1 MSKEMEKAFDEAY
14 PKGKKEKE
22 PYISHDTL
30 QQTVKDLRAEQ
41 KELLMDY
48 GLLKIRNEQLQAQL
62 KSCET
67 ALERRD
73 AAFMEQKGDET

>member
-30 QQTVKDLRAEQ
+30 QQTVKDQAEKIHDLQ
-41 KELLMDY
+41 TGFSAER
-48 GLLKIRNEQLQAQL
+48 LKTMGAVISN
-62 KSCET
+62 
-67 ALERRD
+67 LEHQIKVLSARHNKD
-73 AAFMEQKGDET
+73 V